1 MSSKVNA
8 SGMGAEIL
16 RLAGV
21 LLVITAVIAAALGFV
36 NDITKDRIAAIQA
49 QRIAQA
55 MQEIVTDATDFIPIN
70 LQTSD
75 ETVQAAY
82 EAQKDG
88 QTVGLC
94 VQVAPAGFGGEIVS
108 IVGVDT
114 EGKIMGVK
122 ITSISETPGLG
133 SKANDAAWLAQY
145 EGLTGPLTVVKNTA
159 TGDNQIAA
167 LSAATIT
174 SSAVTRGV
182 QSALDF
188 AAAYQGGAN

>member
-1 MSSKVNA
+1 MSSKVNT
-8 SGMGAEIL
+8 SGMGTEIL

-21 LLVITAVIAAALGFV
+21 LLVITAIVAAALGFV
-36 NDITKDRIAAIQA
+36 NDITKDRIDAIQA
-49 QRIAQA
+49 ERIVQA
-55 MQEIVTDATDFIPIN
+55 MQEIVSDADEFVPIT

-75 ETVQAAY
+75 EAVRAAY
-82 EAQKDG
+82 EARKNG
-88 QTVGLC
+88 QPVGLC
-94 VQVAPAGFGGEIVS
+94 VQVAPSGFGGEITS
-108 IVGVDT
+108 IVGIDT
-114 EGKIMGVK
+114 EGKILGVK

-145 EGLTGPLTVVKNTA
+145 AGMTGPLSVVKNAA
-159 TGDNQIAA
+159 TDDNQIVA

-188 AAAYQGGAN
+188 ASAYQGGAN